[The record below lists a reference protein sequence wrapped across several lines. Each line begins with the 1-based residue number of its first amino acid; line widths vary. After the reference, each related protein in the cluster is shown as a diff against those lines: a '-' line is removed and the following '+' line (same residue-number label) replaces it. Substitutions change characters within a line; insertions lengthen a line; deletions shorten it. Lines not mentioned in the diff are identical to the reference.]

1 MWLTK
6 ICEKCI
12 YVMVAEYL
20 KFDNKL
26 YYPKLHYGT
35 GMMNFTGNKII
46 INYPRHKKMFSCQLK

>member
-1 MWLTK
+1 
-6 ICEKCI
+6 
-12 YVMVAEYL
+12 MVAEYL

-26 YYPKLHYGT
+26 YCPKLHYGT